1 MEDTRHTLSA
11 TLNLS
16 YKRSTHEKKKKRR
29 GTITQRKI
37 IEKNKE
43 KIEIKGDLRVATED
57 S

>member
-1 MEDTRHTLSA
+1 M
-11 TLNLS
+11 
-16 YKRSTHEKKKKRR
+16 KRKKKRR